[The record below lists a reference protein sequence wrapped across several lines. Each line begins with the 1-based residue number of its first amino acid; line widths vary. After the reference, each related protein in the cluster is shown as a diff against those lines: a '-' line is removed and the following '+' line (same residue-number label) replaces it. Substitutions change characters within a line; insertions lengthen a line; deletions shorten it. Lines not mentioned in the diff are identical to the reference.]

1 MTKRAHLLAALA
13 ALLLAL
19 LARTGVRAQDPT
31 PTLAPPAEPVMGS
44 FDPASVETWTQR
56 PADHPGAGD
65 TARATPVVSLAGG
78 AFPRAIRMVGD
89 CLTEDP
95 AFLYRWPR
103 RGELGRIRALEA
115 TRISTPRATKTFGRK
130 SQAARAVQRGVRDR
144 TACGP
149 TGCSAEAGETPAACE
164 LRRWRRRRAI
174 MLG

>member
-65 TARATPVVSLAGG
+65 TARAIPVVSLAGG
-78 AFPRAIRMVGD
+78 AIPARNSHGGRLLDRRPRFP
-89 CLTEDP
+89 LS
-95 AFLYRWPR
+95 L
-103 RGELGRIRALEA
+103 
-115 TRISTPRATKTFGRK
+115 
-130 SQAARAVQRGVRDR
+130 
-144 TACGP
+144 
-149 TGCSAEAGETPAACE
+149 AET
-164 LRRWRRRRAI
+164 W
-174 MLG
+174 